1 MRSDLS
7 ENHSDVEILFVVTG
21 DLRFNSRALKQLDVL
36 SQNGCNVLA
45 VGLSTAASIEKLNDN
60 VTIQMLPRP
69 AGQGPRFFKRC
80 HKLFKSFAS
89 EQPARVYHAS
99 DLYNLPALAQAASQ
113 HKANLVYDARERYP
127 YVASTAKRPWV
138 SWFWEVIESRYI
150 KQADVVFTV
159 SQSIAS
165 HIAAS
170 YNIEMP
176 NVLYNVPAFREYE
189 PSDVLRSTLNV
200 PADKKIVLHQGKMQK
215 DRGCLLIARAMQH
228 VEGAVLVFLGDG
240 PLRSIVQAEVEQL
253 GMEEKIK
260 FKPPVAPADLHA
272 HTCSADIGVTLLED
286 TCLNHRYALPNKLFE
301 YLMAGLPVLASDL
314 PEIGGIVEEYNV
326 GRVVYPEDPVEIG
339 RVLQQMVDA
348 SAADQKRA
356 DQKRMAQTA
365 KVFETFN
372 WEKASEVFWRNYKNL
387 ILTLGN

>member
-1 MRSDLS
+1 MHSDLS
-7 ENHSDVEILFVVTG
+7 GGPSDVDIVFVVTG
-21 DLRFNSRALKQLDVL
+21 DLRYNSRALKQLDLL
-36 SQNGCNVLA
+36 SQNDCTVLA
-45 VGLSTAASIEKLNDN
+45 VGLAEEASLEKLNDN
-60 VTIQMLPRP
+60 VSIQMLPRP
-69 AGQGPRFFKRC
+69 AGQGPRFFRRC
-80 HKLFKSFAS
+80 HQLFKAFAS
-89 EQPARVYHAS
+89 VQPASVYHAS
-99 DLYNLPALAQAASQ
+99 DLYNLPALAKAASQ
-113 HKANLVYDARERYP
+113 HQAKLVYDARERYP

-138 SWFWEVIESRYI
+138 SWFWEMIESRYI

-170 YNIEMP
+170 YNVEMP
-176 NVLYNVPAFREYE
+176 AVLHNVPAFRAYE
-189 PSDVLRSTLNV
+189 PSDVLRMAFHV
-200 PADKKIVLHQGKMQK
+200 PATKKIVLHQGKMQK

-240 PLRSIVQAEVEQL
+240 PLKPIVEAEVERL
-253 GMEEKIK
+253 GLADKIK
-260 FKPPVAPADLHA
+260 FKPPVAPAELHA

-314 PEIGGIVEEYNV
+314 PEIGRIVEEYDV

-339 RVLQQMVDA
+339 HVLQQIVDA
-348 SAADQKRA
+348 PARDPESLTKS
-356 DQKRMAQTA
+356 A
-365 KVFETFN
+365 KVLETFN
-372 WEKASEVFWRNYKNL
+372 WEKASEVFWRKYKNL